1 MSKLNDL
8 VDYNDITSVFTGV
21 LSVTA
26 LERNVRI
33 KILGDEDLKQI
44 GVVNKASVR
53 ETFLNNIDVFITVNQ
68 VIFEQLDLTQQ
79 VLIAEELLA
88 GIVYDSEKDKISI
101 KKPDY
106 SVFSG
111 IASKYG
117 HETVEETK
125 QLIKEM
131 FSQKNDK

>member
-8 VDYNDITSVFTGV
+8 ADYGDITSVFAGV

-33 KILGDEDLKQI
+33 KILGNEDLKQI
-44 GVVNKASVR
+44 GVVNKASER
-53 ETFLNNIDVFITVNQ
+53 ETYLNNVDVFITVNQ
-68 VIFEQLDLTQQ
+68 TVMEQLDLTQQ
-79 VLIAEELLA
+79 ILVAEELLA
-88 GIVYDSEKDKISI
+88 GIVYDSEKDKIVI

-106 SVFSG
+106 AVFSG

-117 HETVEETK
+117 HETVEQTK
-125 QLIKEM
+125 QLIKDIY
-131 FSQKNDK
+131 SQKNDK